1 MCFNI
6 MKMMFLIN
14 LCEPYYYFS
23 SITRRI
29 KIVMTL
35 RKAYITFFALISIGI
50 VTFTNCNR
58 KEKKADRLQK
68 FNSEL
73 WKADKNGCNGDRLQL
88 KNDFL
93 SLKHN
98 MRGFKSSEIEA
109 LLGKPDAQELYNRS
123 QRYYI
128 YFLDPGPKCENA
140 KSNPQALFVRFSA
153 VGIANEFTIKA
164 L

>member
-1 MCFNI
+1 MTFRTEYLTL
-6 MKMMFLIN
+6 FVLI
-14 LCEPYYYFS
+14 
-23 SITRRI
+23 
-29 KIVMTL
+29 
-35 RKAYITFFALISIGI
+35 LISIAS
-50 VTFTNCNR
+50 FTNCNR
-58 KEKKADRLQK
+58 KDKKADRLQK

-73 WKADKNGCNGDRLQL
+73 WRQDKNGCNGDRLQL

-98 MRGFKSSEIEA
+98 MRGFKSSEIES
-109 LLGKPDAQELYNRS
+109 LLGNPDAQELYNRS

-153 VGIANEFTIKA
+153 VGIANEFTIRA